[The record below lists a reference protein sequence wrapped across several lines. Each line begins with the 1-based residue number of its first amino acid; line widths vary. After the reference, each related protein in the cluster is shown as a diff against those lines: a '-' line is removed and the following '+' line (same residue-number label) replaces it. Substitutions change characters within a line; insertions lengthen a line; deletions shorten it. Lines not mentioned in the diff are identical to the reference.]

1 MSDAAQPSKA
11 RGERKLKMVRDS
23 RIWPAMKYGTVMMP
37 YVIYNQ
43 AGASYSKHII
53 HIPTQCTTRLIQYN
67 RA

>member
-1 MSDAAQPSKA
+1 
-11 RGERKLKMVRDS
+11 
-23 RIWPAMKYGTVMMP
+23 MKYGTVMMP